1 MRQFRTSLSLAIAAT
16 LGAGLLVG
24 CDRGADAADAGAPP
38 VADAPAA
45 TTPDPSAGAGYDS
58 PAGDTGDTGDA
69 ASGTWPAA
77 NAAAMLM
84 PGPDVAID
92 GTLNFDIADGGVRIT
107 GTLTGFAPGATHA
120 LHVHETGRCEPPK
133 FESAGPHLNPEGAP
147 HGHPDHGPHHAGDVP
162 NQTADADGSVAVD
175 QVVAGLTIG
184 DGGPT
189 DVVGKAVVVH
199 ASADDYESQ
208 PAGNAGARI
217 ACGVISLMTAPPAA
231 GAADA

>member
-1 MRQFRTSLSLAIAAT
+1 MRMSSTSLSFAIAAV
-16 LGAGLLVG
+16 LAGGLLIG
-24 CDRGADAADAGAPP
+24 CDDREREAEAAAAAASEPAVTDA
-38 VADAPAA
+38 
-45 TTPDPSAGAGYDS
+45 DPSAGAGYDS
-58 PAGDTGDTGDA
+58 PAGDVDA
-69 ASGTWPAA
+69 AGSTWPAA
-77 NAAAMLM
+77 SAAAMLM
-84 PGPDVAID
+84 SGPDANID
-92 GTLNFDIADGGVRIT
+92 GTLNFDIADGGVHIT

-120 LHVHETGRCEPPK
+120 LHVHETGRCDPPG

-147 HGHPDHGPHHAGDVP
+147 HGHPDLGAHHAGDVP

-184 DGGPT
+184 DGSAY

-199 ASADDYESQ
+199 AGADDYESQ